1 MAKAKSKAAP
11 RAPHGTGVGKLMS
24 DLLMKGKTNEQV
36 LSAIKG
42 KFPKAKT
49 NLACVSWMRTKLR
62 GEGAKVKTNR
72 ELTTK
77 AA

>member
-1 MAKAKSKAAP
+1 MAAKKTAAP
-11 RAPHGTGVGKLMS
+11 RAPHGTGIGKLMQ
-24 DLLMKGKTNEQV
+24 DLLLKGKTNEQV
-36 LSAIKG
+36 LSAVKG

-62 GEGAKVKTNR
+62 GENAKVKTNR
-72 ELTTK
+72 ELTVK